1 MSVSQTDPAPLP
13 SAAGEDLDPEI
24 RKFVETM
31 SALWKAHPP
40 LAKVPLDEARRIAEE
55 VRSHWTADGPEM
67 LEIREYEI
75 PFHESGVRVRLHL
88 PDQRANLPVLVYLHG
103 GGWTLFSIDSHDR
116 LMREYAARAGIAVA
130 GVDYSLSPEA
140 KFPQAIEETLAV
152 VRWLRDESGTAGVD
166 GRRIAL
172 GGDSAGAAMTVGA
185 CTALRDAGEAD
196 AVCAMLLNYGA
207 FDATCDRDSYRR
219 YGNGGYLWDSGEM
232 EAFWN
237 NYLRSPADA
246 DNPLACPLRAELHG
260 LPHAFLA
267 IPECDVIYDENLEMG
282 EKLRRAGVAA
292 QSVVY
297 PGATHSFLE
306 AVSIA
311 RISDRAFSEAAK
323 WLSDMLRTPLPPSG
337 Q

>member
-1 MSVSQTDPAPLP
+1 MSVTQADPAAPP
-13 SAAGEDLDPEI
+13 SVAGEGLDREI
-24 RKFVETM
+24 RVFVEKM
-31 SALWKAHPP
+31 SALRKAHPP
-40 LAKVPLDEARRIAEE
+40 LARLPLDEARRIADE
-55 VRSHWTADGPEM
+55 VRSHWAAGGPEM
-67 LEIREYEI
+67 AETREYEV
-75 PFHESGVRVRLHL
+75 PFNESAVRVRLHL
-88 PDQRANLPVLVYLHG
+88 PDERATLPVLVYLHG

-172 GGDSAGAAMTVGA
+172 GGDSAGATMTVGA
-185 CTALRDAGEAD
+185 CIALRDAGEAN

-207 FDATCDRDSYRR
+207 FDAACDRASYRR
-219 YGNGGYLWDSGEM
+219 YGHGGYLWDSGEM
-232 EAFWN
+232 EGYWD

-246 DNPLACPLRAELHG
+246 NDPLACPLRAELHG
-260 LPHAFLA
+260 LPPAFLA
-267 IPECDVIYDENLEMG
+267 IPECDVMYDESLEMG

-311 RISDRAFSEAAK
+311 RVSDRAFSEEAD
-323 WLSDMLRTPLPPSG
+323 WLSDMLRAYSTADG
-337 Q
+337 